1 MIYGYIRVSTGKQ
14 NLDNQEFEIINFCQ
28 RENFLIDCWIR
39 ETVSGSKSFEER
51 RLGVLLRRLKSGDIL
66 IASEI
71 SRLGRNL
78 FQIMSILN
86 ICMQKNVQVRT
97 IKDNYKLG
105 ADLQSKVLAF
115 AFGLAAEIE
124 RDLISQRTRES
135 LLRLK
140 SCGHKL
146 GRAFGS
152 KNKKHVLDGKENEIF
167 QLLAQGVSKTRI
179 AESVGVSTKTIYN
192 FLSRAK
198 DRKI

>member
-124 RDLISQRTRES
+124 RDLISQRTREA
-135 LLRLK
+135 LL
-140 SCGHKL
+140 
-146 GRAFGS
+146 
-152 KNKKHVLDGKENEIF
+152 
-167 QLLAQGVSKTRI
+167 
-179 AESVGVSTKTIYN
+179 Y
-192 FLSRAK
+192 FL
-198 DRKI
+198 